1 MNNWIKITINVS
13 RETEEI
19 ITAILVTA
27 GSGGV
32 EISDS
37 LDYLDLEVNHGENFP
52 EVEQLDTIEVA
63 AYFPEEIVTQDFIS
77 GLRDKISEFGR
88 FELKTDS
95 LAEEEWANAWKKYF
109 VPTRIS
115 RYLTIVPSWTDYVAS
130 GRDEKLINLDPG
142 MAFGTGTHPTTRL
155 SLWALEEVLRGGEI
169 LFDVGTGSGVLSIVA
184 AHLGAEDIYAYDLDD
199 VAVRVAQENIEL
211 NPETKNK
218 IHVGAGNLLQ
228 GVTQTADVIVANI
241 LAEILLL
248 MIDDAYKLLNPE
260 GTLILSGI
268 IDNKRNL
275 VLEKALNA
283 GFQLEASML
292 QGQWNCLILKKT
304 ETELFFG

>member
-275 VLEKALNA
+275 VLEKALNT